1 MTRKFAAAG
10 AAVALTMLVAQVP
23 AARPAA
29 AATTY
34 SSPCQGVRDCLGEM
48 QSGEGWM
55 VETPEKNWKRVIYRF
70 KHLKKSEKRV
80 CAHQYPRL
88 TMWISDPKSSRH
100 KTVTIKASGK
110 LPRRA
115 CSY

>member
-1 MTRKFAAAG
+1 MTRKFAARV
-10 AAVALTMLVAQVP
+10 AVALTALIAQP
-23 AARPAA
+23 SAARPAD

-34 SSPCQGVRDCLGEM
+34 SSPCQGIRNCMGEM

-55 VETPEKNWKRVIYRF
+55 IETPQKNWKRVIYQF

-80 CAHQYPRL
+80 CAHEYPRL
-88 TMWISDPKSSRH
+88 TMWINDPNSSRH
-100 KTVTIKASGK
+100 KTVVIEASGK

-115 CSY
+115 CFY

>member
-1 MTRKFAAAG
+1 MTSKFAAG
-10 AAVALTMLVAQVP
+10 VAVALTALIAQP
-23 AARPAA
+23 SAAQSAE

-34 SSPCQGVRDCLGEM
+34 SSPCQGIRNCMGEM

-55 VETPEKNWKRVIYRF
+55 IETPQKNWKRVIYQF

-80 CAHQYPRL
+80 CAHEYPRL
-88 TMWISDPKSSRH
+88 TMWINDPNGKRH
-100 KTVTIKASGK
+100 KTVVIKASGK

-115 CSY
+115 CFY

>member
-1 MTRKFAAAG
+1 MTRKFAAG
-10 AAVALTMLVAQVP
+10 VAVALTALIVQP
-23 AARPAA
+23 SIARPAG

-34 SSPCQGVRDCLGEM
+34 SSPCQGIRNCAGEM

-55 VETPEKNWKRVIYRF
+55 IETPVKNWKRVVYRF

-80 CAHQYPRL
+80 CAHEYPRL
-88 TMWISDPKSSRH
+88 TMWINDPDSRRH
-100 KTVTIKASGK
+100 KTVVIKASGT